1 MENQMKT
8 EMVEKAVKK
17 VEMIVAPPP
26 KHWVGDGFNVSG
38 FFPHGPLSAERM
50 SPFFLLD
57 YNAKMQFA
65 PRERPY
71 GVGPHPHR
79 GFETVTIA
87 YKGKVAHHD
96 SRGGG
101 GVIGEGDVQWMTAGS
116 GLLHKEYYEK
126 EFSAAGGEF
135 QMVQLWVNL
144 PAKDKMTE
152 PKYQAIANAEMTRIA
167 LEKGGEIEMIA
178 GEYAGEKAPASTF
191 TPIHLY
197 NLKMK
202 KGERAELEFP
212 ENFTT
217 ALLAIEGSAL
227 INDSDALPQDNL
239 ALFENKGES
248 LSVEASED
256 GIFLLLSGE
265 PLNEPIAQYGPFLMN
280 TQAEIAQ
287 AIDDYRQGK
296 FGYLAD

>member
-1 MENQMKT
+1 MTAQTTKAK
-8 EMVEKAVKK
+8 EMKK

-26 KHWVGDGFNVSG
+26 KHWVGDGFHVHG
-38 FFPHGPLSAERM
+38 FLPRGPLHAERM
-50 SPFFLLD
+50 SPFYLLD
-57 YNAKMQFA
+57 YNALTDFP
-65 PRERPY
+65 PREQPF

-116 GLLHKEYYEK
+116 GLLHKEYHEQEYNRQ
-126 EFSAAGGEF
+126 GGPF

-152 PKYQAIANAEMTRIA
+152 PKYQAITNGEMGRVS
-167 LEKGGEIEMIA
+167 LPLGGEVEIIA
-178 GEYAGEKAPASTF
+178 GEFGGVKGPATTF
-191 TPIHLY
+191 TPVHLY
-197 NLKMK
+197 NLKLK
-202 KGERAELEFP
+202 KGEAIDLSFP
-212 ENFTT
+212 AGFTT

-227 INDSDALPQDNL
+227 LNGEEKLPLNSL
-239 ALFENKGES
+239 ALLEQEGEEFRVAA
-248 LSVEASED
+248 LED
-256 GIFLLLSGE
+256 GVFLLMSGE

-287 AIDDYRQGK
+287 AIDDYQQGK

>member
-1 MENQMKT
+1 MTAASTKVNQMRSI
-8 EMVEKAVKK
+8 EK
-17 VEMIVAPPP
+17 IVAPPP
-26 KHWVGDGFNVSG
+26 VHWVGDGFRVHG
-38 FFPHGPLSAERM
+38 FLPHGPLNAERM

-57 YNAKMQFA
+57 YNAKYNF
-65 PRERPY
+65 PPSTNLL

-116 GLLHKEYYEK
+116 GLLHKEYHE
-126 EFSAAGGEF
+126 EQFNREGGEF

-152 PKYQAIANAEMTRIA
+152 PKYQAITNAEMGRFE
-167 LEKGGEIEMIA
+167 LPDGGSVEVIA
-178 GEYAGEKAPASTF
+178 GEYNGVKGPATTF
-191 TPIHLY
+191 SPVHLY
-197 NLKMK
+197 NLKPK
-202 KGERAELEFP
+202 AGTSLSLSFP
-212 ENFTT
+212 ASYTT
-217 ALLAIEGSAL
+217 AILAIEGSATL
-227 INDSDALPQDNL
+227 NDEKKLPTNNL
-239 ALFENKGES
+239 AVFENDGEDFTITADED
-248 LSVEASED
+248 SV
-256 GIFLLLSGE
+256 LLLMAGE

-280 TQAEIAQ
+280 TNAEIAQ
-287 AIDDYRQGK
+287 AIDDYQQGK